1 MKMPKRV
8 TRKGR
13 SDMKLRKDNRG
24 IAKSTLVIV
33 LAIIGALVIGG
44 AIFASSMLKKDPFT
58 RLMLGY
64 MKVHEN
70 REQRAVVDVSFSMD
84 KENAEVKKLFEQI
97 PAGSF
102 KSSNEQLMD
111 FVSKILPKIGLK
123 YSVIANTKTEP
134 LAVGASV
141 SVLYDNKE
149 LADAGVTA
157 RPWETTVFSKALL
170 EKPLYMDLKERI
182 KEERGLDISGIKLK
196 EYIDILYEK
205 DEFINKLPSSKYFE
219 LIKNTFKDKLVAEG
233 SDKVVL
239 NLKYADSI
247 KLSQELCKI
256 GAKDEDLKNFIIRK
270 FDKIIDT
277 MIKNGDYK
285 LTGLSEEDF
294 KKQAEEGKKQL
305 TNNWETGL
313 NSMADAYSS
322 EEFDKAIEQLGDMAV
337 KYIFTFKGDEIDK
350 VDGNMSVQG
359 IDIKFAAT
367 MEKYSTDGFVF
378 GEAATS
384 ENLKDDMNS
393 YSMVGMLMGK
403 ANEIL
408 TGEAY
413 KNMEADIIKTAKES
427 LAGEDASIIENGLKQ
442 VSGMT
447 GMLGN

>member
-1 MKMPKRV
+1 MN
-8 TRKGR
+8 
-13 SDMKLRKDNRG
+13 LRKDNRG

-64 MKVHEN
+64 MKVYEN

-84 KENAEVKKLFEQI
+84 KENAEAKKLFEQI
-97 PAGSF
+97 PAGSC

-157 RPWETTVFSKALL
+157 RPWETTVYSKALL

-182 KEERGLDISGIKLK
+182 KEETGLDISGIKLK

-247 KLSQELCKI
+247 KFSQEFCKI

-305 TNNWETGL
+305 TDKWETSL
-313 NSMADAYSS
+313 NTMADAYSS
-322 EEFDKAIEQLGDMAV
+322 EEFNKAIEQLGDMAI
-337 KYIFTFKGDEIDK
+337 KYTFTFKGDEIVK
-350 VDGNMSVQG
+350 VDGNMNVQG
-359 IDIKFAAT
+359 IDIKFAVT
-367 MEKYSTDGFVF
+367 MEKYSEDGFTF
-378 GEAATS
+378 ADASNSDSLT
-384 ENLKDDMNS
+384 ENLDSNS
-393 YSMVGMLMGK
+393 IMFTLLGK
-403 ANEIL
+403 AGEIL
-408 TGEAY
+408 TGDAY
-413 KNMEADIIKTAKES
+413 KNLEADLIKTAKES
-427 LAGEDASIIENGLKQ
+427 LASEDAAMLEAGLKKA
-442 VSGMT
+442 SAMT
-447 GMLGN
+447 GMGGN

>member
-1 MKMPKRV
+1 MN
-8 TRKGR
+8 
-13 SDMKLRKDNRG
+13 LRKDNRG

-64 MKVHEN
+64 MKVYEN

-97 PAGSF
+97 PAGSC

-157 RPWETTVFSKALL
+157 RPWETTVYSKALL

-182 KEERGLDISGIKLK
+182 KEETGFDISGIKLK

-247 KLSQELCKI
+247 KFSQEFCKI

-305 TNNWETGL
+305 TDKWETSL
-313 NSMADAYSS
+313 NTMADAYSS
-322 EEFDKAIEQLGDMAV
+322 EEFNKAIEQLGDMAI
-337 KYIFTFKGDEIDK
+337 KYTFTFKGDEIVK
-350 VDGNMSVQG
+350 VDGNMNVQG
-359 IDIKFAAT
+359 IDIKFAVT
-367 MEKYSTDGFVF
+367 MEKYSEDGFTF
-378 GEAATS
+378 ADASNSDSLT
-384 ENLKDDMNS
+384 ENFDSNS
-393 YSMVGMLMGK
+393 IMFTLLGK

-408 TGEAY
+408 TGDAY
-413 KNMEADIIKTAKES
+413 KNMEADLIKTAKES
-427 LAGEDASIIENGLKQ
+427 LASEDAAMLEAGLKQ
-442 VSGMT
+442 ASAMT
-447 GMLGN
+447 GMGGN

>member
-1 MKMPKRV
+1 MNFK
-8 TRKGR
+8 
-13 SDMKLRKDNRG
+13 KDNRG
-24 IAKSTLVIV
+24 IAKSTLVVIIV
-33 LAIIGALVIGG
+33 LIGAIIIGG
-44 AIFASSMLKKDPFT
+44 AVFASSMLKKDPFT

-64 MKVHEN
+64 MKAYEN
-70 REQRAVVDVSFSMD
+70 REQKTVVDVSFSMD
-84 KENAEVKKLFEQI
+84 KENAEAKKLFEQI

-102 KSSNEQLMD
+102 KSTNEQLMD

-157 RPWETTVFSKALL
+157 RPWETTVYSKALL
-170 EKPLYMDLKERI
+170 EKPLYMDLKEQI
-182 KEERGLDISGIKLK
+182 KEETGLDISGIKLK

-205 DEFINKLPSSKYFE
+205 DEFIDKLPSSKYFE
-219 LIKNTFKDKLVAEG
+219 LIKNTFKDKLTAEG

-247 KLSQELCKI
+247 KFSQEFCKI

-285 LTGLSEEDF
+285 LTGLSEEDLKTKAEEA
-294 KKQAEEGKKQL
+294 KKQI
-305 TNNWETGL
+305 TDNWETGM
-313 NSMADAYSS
+313 NAMADAYSD
-322 EEFDKAIEQLGDMAV
+322 EKLNKTMEQLGDMAI
-337 KYIFTFKGDEIDK
+337 KYTFTFKGDEIDK
-350 VDGNMSVQG
+350 VDGDMSVQG
-359 IDIKFAAT
+359 IDIKFAVT
-367 MEKYSTDGFVF
+367 MEKYNTDGFVF

-384 ENLKDDMNS
+384 ENLKDAMNS

-442 VSGMT
+442 ASGMT
-447 GMLGN
+447 GMLRN